1 MLIERGAQRR
11 TNLLI
16 AERSSTEA
24 DKCESLWQQVANPE
38 VEECGHDLAVGKVT
52 RCAEEDHHM
61 RIRDALNAQPCAQ
74 WILCSLLRCRLSR
87 LAAEPQITNRCV
99 PLSGGLWAH
108 SDFTEWPPN

>member
-1 MLIERGAQRR
+1 MLIERGAQRC

-16 AERSSTEA
+16 AERSSTET
-24 DKCESLWQQVANPE
+24 DECESLWQQVADPE
-38 VEECGHDLAVGKVT
+38 VEERWDNLAVRKVT
-52 RCAEEDHHM
+52 RRTKENHHM

-74 WILCSLLRCRLSR
+74 RILCSLLRCRLSC

-99 PLSGGLWAH
+99 PLSGRLWAH